1 MYHCTTEGSVIS
13 TMLRRSLWLPMV
25 QGSILHGGGPLLSA
39 ANNVLPRK
47 LDNRIDICRISQL
60 NVAAMAQLARAM
72 ASVIVQH
79 RIE

>member
-1 MYHCTTEGSVIS
+1 
-13 TMLRRSLWLPMV
+13 MV
-25 QGSILHGGGPLLSA
+25 RGSILHGGVHYFSA
-39 ANNVLPRK
+39 GNNVLPRK
-47 LDNRIDICRISQL
+47 LDNRIDLCRISQL

>member
-1 MYHCTTEGSVIS
+1 MEGVHYFS
-13 TMLRRSLWLPMV
+13 
-25 QGSILHGGGPLLSA
+25 G

-60 NVAAMAQLARAM
+60 KVAAMAQLARAM